1 MDVKG
6 TTLYLLDTNT
16 FAYIVNG
23 RSPAARARM
32 TSLIEHS
39 PLAISAITEG
49 EILYGL
55 AKKPEAMRLRAA
67 VESLLATVLV
77 LPWDSAAA
85 SAYGTLR
92 AQLSS
97 AGKILSS
104 MDMLIAAHAIASDAI
119 LVTSDKAFAQVE
131 ALRPV
136 ANWATDLTG
145 EK

>member
-1 MDVKG
+1 MRG

-23 RSPAARARM
+23 RSPAARAAM

-49 EILYGL
+49 EVLYGL
-55 AKKPEAMRLRAA
+55 AKKPEATRLRAA

-97 AGKILSS
+97 AGKTLSA
-104 MDMLIAAHAIASDAI
+104 MDMLIAAHAIATDAI

-136 ANWATDLTG
+136 ANWATDL
-145 EK
+145 

>member
-1 MDVKG
+1 MRG

-23 RSPAARARM
+23 RSPAARAQM

-55 AKKPEAMRLRAA
+55 AKKPEATRLRAA

-85 SAYGTLR
+85 GAYGTLR
-92 AQLSS
+92 AQLAS
-97 AGKILSS
+97 AGKTLSA
-104 MDMLIAAHAIASDAI
+104 MDMLIAAHAIAADAI
-119 LVTSDKAFAQVE
+119 LVTSDKAFSQVE

-136 ANWATDLTG
+136 ANWATDI
-145 EK
+145 